1 MKNDPKISLKALEEY
16 GMDNRFLTRIG
27 LAIHS
32 DGGIRI
38 KQSVKIYIP
47 KYSVELYQTIA
58 IYFKLKE
65 TTVSNW
71 VRGILENEAKKLIA
85 SKDPLFQEAMTLHKE
100 LREHQYLKLIEESE
114 KK

>member
-1 MKNDPKISLKALEEY
+1 MKNDPKFSQKALEEF
-16 GMDNRFLTRIG
+16 GIDNRFLTRIG
-27 LAIHS
+27 LSISS
-32 DGGIRI
+32 DGGIRL

-47 KYSVELYQTIA
+47 KHAVELYQTIA

-65 TTVSNW
+65 TSISHW
-71 VRGILENEAKKLIA
+71 VRGMLENEARKLIE
-85 SKDPLFQEAMTLHKE
+85 SKDPMFQEAMILHKE

>member
-1 MKNDPKISLKALEEY
+1 MKQDQKISQRTLEEY
-16 GMDNRFLTRIG
+16 GMDNRFLSRIG
-27 LAIHS
+27 LSIHS
-32 DGGIRI
+32 DGGVRI

-47 KYSVELYQTIA
+47 KYAVELYQTIA

-65 TTVSNW
+65 TTISNW
-71 VRGILENEAKKLIA
+71 VRGVLEEEAKKLIKE
-85 SKDPLFQEAMTLHKE
+85 KDPLFLEAIKLHKE